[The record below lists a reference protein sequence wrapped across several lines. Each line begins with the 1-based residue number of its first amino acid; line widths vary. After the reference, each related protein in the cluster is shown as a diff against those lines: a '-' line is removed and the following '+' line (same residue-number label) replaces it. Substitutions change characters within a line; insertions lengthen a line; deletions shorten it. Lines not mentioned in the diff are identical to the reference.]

1 MPQFDVSF
9 FFNNIL
15 YFTLMSILFYVIMVR
30 YIMPLILKVLKI
42 KRQKITNLNK
52 VYWLVRMR
60 SNAIFAGNTAAVSK
74 MFTLFTAIISRLK
87 K

>member
-1 MPQFDVSF
+1 MPQFDISF

-15 YFTLMSILFYVIMVR
+15 YFTIMSMLFYVIMVR
-30 YIMPLILKVLKI
+30 YIMPLILKLIKI

-60 SNAIFAGNTAAVSK
+60 SNAIFAGNTESVAK

>member
-1 MPQFDVSF
+1 
-9 FFNNIL
+9 
-15 YFTLMSILFYVIMVR
+15 MSIFFYIIMVR
-30 YIMPLILKVLKI
+30 YIMPLILKTIKI

-60 SNAIFAGNTAAVSK
+60 SNAILAGNTTAVSK
-74 MFTLFTAIISRLK
+74 MFTLFTAIIARLK

>member
-52 VYWLVRMR
+52 VY
-60 SNAIFAGNTAAVSK
+60 
-74 MFTLFTAIISRLK
+74 
-87 K
+87 